1 MATGDPRPHCPA
13 CGYPRNLNGSYNMLE
28 VILHRLARLEELLHL
43 NAATFSPDTQ
53 LAAIEKDARDHPLDL
68 PLDEGCPAT
77 NPFTGAVQVPA
88 PPAAIRFAYEE
99 SEEGDAD

>member
-53 LAAIEKDARDHPLDL
+53 LAAILDQARKHPLDL
-68 PLDEGCPAT
+68 PDPDSPLDNHEA
-77 NPFTGAVQVPA
+77 FTSLREP
-88 PPAAIRFAYEE
+88 RE

>member
-13 CGYPRNLNGSYNMLE
+13 CGYPRNLNGSYN
-28 VILHRLARLEELLHL
+28 ILHRLARLEELLHL
-43 NAATFSPDTQ
+43 NSATLSPDTQ

>member
-43 NAATFSPDTQ
+43 NAATLSPDTQ
-53 LAAIEKDARDHPLDL
+53 LAAIEKDAREHPLDL
-68 PLDEGCPAT
+68 PLDE
-77 NPFTGAVQVPA
+77 
-88 PPAAIRFAYEE
+88 EE
-99 SEEGDAD
+99 SEEGFAD